1 MAKSPRVGAVKRRL
15 AASLGPVA
23 ACRVY
28 RSCLAHTLRRLGDDQ
43 RWRAF
48 LAVTPDSDV
57 TARLWFEMA
66 PSRGIA
72 AMPQGEGGLGARM
85 QRLFAGLPPGPVVI
99 VGGDIPGLCAA
110 HVAQAFRL
118 LGRHDAVF
126 GPAEDGGYWLVGLKR
141 SPRLLAPFRNIRWS
155 GPHALADTLAN
166 LKGCRIAMMSTLR
179 DLDTADDY
187 RCLRTAAQR
196 LVPWAG
202 D

>member
-1 MAKSPRVGAVKRRL
+1 MAKSPRLGAVKKRL
-15 AASLGPVA
+15 AASLGPVTA
-23 ACRVY
+23 LRVY

-48 LAVTPDSDV
+48 LAVTPDGDV
-57 TARLWFEMA
+57 TARLWSQMA

-72 AMPQGEGGLGARM
+72 SLAQGEGDLGQRM
-85 QRLFAGLPPGPVVI
+85 QRLFNRLPPGPVVI
-99 VGGDIPGLCAA
+99 IGGDIPDVRASQIA
-110 HVAQAFRL
+110 HAFRL

-141 SPRLLAPFRNIRWS
+141 SPRLLAPFRHVRWS

-166 LKGCRIAMMSTLR
+166 LEGWRVATAALLR

-187 RCLRTAAQR
+187 RRLRAAAER
-196 LVPWAG
+196 LIPPAR

>member
-1 MAKSPRVGAVKRRL
+1 MAKSPRMGAVKKRL

-28 RSCLAHTLRRLGDDQ
+28 RSCLAHTLRRLGEDPL
-43 RWRAF
+43 WRAL

-57 TARLWFEMA
+57 TACLWFGMV

-72 AMPQGEGGLGARM
+72 AMPQGEGDLGARM
-85 QRLFAGLPPGPVVI
+85 QRLFAGLPPGPVVV
-99 VGGDIPGLCAA
+99 VGGDIPGLRAT
-110 HVAQAFRL
+110 HVAHAFRL

-166 LKGCRIAMMSTLR
+166 LKGCRIAMVTTLR

-187 RCLRTAAQR
+187 RRLRGATER
-196 LVPWAG
+196 LVPPAWG
-202 D
+202 